1 MFLSFH
7 CLVGP
12 WFGQMVSDP
21 ESLSRGIPGMRAQP
35 HAITQTSSNECC
47 VLPFNHRG
55 NKWGWPDY
63 LPYVH
68 GRMVVNVI
76 NEFAQFQNK
85 DETIAS
91 IKAAIAEQNREGTS
105 VFIAD
110 QLAYPEAHL
119 NWLEQT
125 TGLEPKDLTSLGGTA
140 AFVCYERTFDRIE

>member
-1 MFLSFH
+1 MSVVF
-7 CLVGP
+7 CLLTIAGTNFITTIRPRHFDQGPDRRMAECVASHMHAADLFVGA
-12 WFGQMVSDP
+12 
-21 ESLSRGIPGMRAQP
+21 E
-35 HAITQTSSNECC
+35 
-47 VLPFNHRG
+47 
-55 NKWGWPDY
+55 WGWPDY
-63 LPYVH
+63 LPYLH

-85 DETIAS
+85 DATIAS
-91 IKAAIAEQNREGTS
+91 IKAAIAERNREGAS

-125 TGLEPKDLTSLGGTA
+125 TGLEPKDLKSLGGPA